1 MFPSQ
6 VKTLILLKG
15 IDKSFPLFQLLEIV
29 MLKFQTPQNAETPN
43 TEGKKK
49 KKKKKNKN
57 KGDDSLNEVQMKLWS
72 TLNLNRPHWT
82 L

>member
-1 MFPSQ
+1 
-6 VKTLILLKG
+6 
-15 IDKSFPLFQLLEIV
+15 

-49 KKKKKNKN
+49 KKKKKSKN
-57 KGDDSLNEVQMKLWS
+57 KGDDSVNEVQMKLWS

>member
-1 MFPSQ
+1 
-6 VKTLILLKG
+6 
-15 IDKSFPLFQLLEIV
+15 

-57 KGDDSLNEVQMKLWS
+57 KGDDSVNEVQMKLI
-72 TLNLNRPHWT
+72 NPQPK
-82 L
+82 